1 MSGKDLLNMMQLVEE
16 DLVADAA
23 AEDILLNRRHRK
35 PVLTILASVA
45 TLVLTAGLLLVTVI
59 WFHGKGN
66 QPGVGE
72 TEKETPFFTA
82 DTEGESLTDSAE
94 SITEMETEAVIHSAD
109 QEEKQGLDL
118 QYYVEGN
125 YVTIFTDQGGI
136 RITDYKGNLVG
147 SFDNAIML
155 VGFDQENKLNPVLR
169 WNRSQE
175 GAGSGYAQVA
185 LDEFTKIEYDQPLPI
200 GIPSAESRSG
210 YLYGLWSAREQQWLM
225 EPSVEWMNLLGDS
238 LWTDSEIPAIGGN
251 LMQFDGT
258 VLASSQYGFWR
269 NGDVV
274 LSLEKVYDLEGK
286 EIGVYDGTRETVLDA
301 ADHMLIIRTVG
312 DNRTYGYSLDH
323 QLQWVEPNGWTY
335 NGHYEGY
342 RNGVN
347 GTYACY
353 FNWID
358 GEGNSLVTDRD
369 LNVVM
374 GGEDILQANPDFTVE
389 PGTIFQL
396 AIASEEGFHVL
407 VTEPSKDPYMLY
419 LNRKYGI
426 VGSDTILLP

>member
-23 AEDILLNRRHRK
+23 AEDILLNRRPHK
-35 PVLTILASVA
+35 PVLTILASAA
-45 TLVLTAGLLLVTVI
+45 TLVLTAGLLVTAVL

-66 QPGVGE
+66 QPGTGE

-82 DTEGESLTDSAE
+82 DTEENLTE
-94 SITEMETEAVIHSAD
+94 TNVIQQETESGVDETKEIKSGLHYIEEDYVQIMAD
-109 QEEKQGLDL
+109 Q
-118 QYYVEGN
+118 GN
-125 YVTIFTDQGGI
+125 LFVYGHE
-136 RITDYKGNLVG
+136 GNLVER
-147 SFDNAIML
+147 FDNAILL
-155 VGFDQENKLNPVLR
+155 VDFAQENQLNPVLR
-169 WNRSQE
+169 WNRTRE

-185 LDEFTKIEYDQPLPI
+185 LDGMTLMRNDRILPI
-200 GIPSAESRSG
+200 GISDTASRSG
-210 YLYGLWSAREQQWLM
+210 YLYGLWSVAEQRWVM
-225 EPSVEWMNLLGDS
+225 EPFVEWMNLLGDS
-238 LWTDSEIPAIGGN
+238 LWTDSEIPATGGD
-251 LMQFDGT
+251 LRQFDGT
-258 VLASSQYGFWR
+258 VLASSEYGFWR
-269 NGDVV
+269 NGDVI

-301 ADHMLIIRTVG
+301 ADQMLIITTVG
-312 DNRTYGYSLDH
+312 DNRIYGYSLDH

-389 PGTIFQL
+389 PGTTFQL
-396 AIASEEGFHVL
+396 AIASEEEFHVL